1 MTTAVVSLKFSPGH
15 IAHLRAYN
23 ALFDEICDN
32 VLLYLAPEYE
42 KYMSD
47 LPNVLFTEDIN
58 SIVEEKPDIVFIYN
72 ISTYNT
78 HLAQLCKTKGIRT
91 LYVLHEPWGSI
102 SDLIKEK
109 SAIPKTIGAYIVNGH
124 ICRNVDKVLLASETG
139 MKNYE
144 DRMLWCNKSHARFPL
159 IFLDQYDSAKCIKRQ
174 FFSFIGAFVEVHGSF
189 EFLNFMEYA
198 LEITDDIRFLI
209 ATKNDV
215 TRYLNK
221 DSFQKAI
228 VDKRLVIQQ
237 GRPMTTEEINGY
249 YRQSICVW
257 NAYNRST
264 QSGVLPNALMQGAP
278 VIVNENGAAKEIMKD
293 RTVGCFIKMPP
304 ENKQILD
311 CYRYIEAHLEE
322 MDRNARKI
330 FLSNY
335 CYSNYLNLAKEVILS

>member
-1 MTTAVVSLKFSPGH
+1 MFSL
-15 IAHLRAYN
+15 L
-23 ALFDEICDN
+23 
-32 VLLYLAPEYE
+32 
-42 KYMSD
+42 
-47 LPNVLFTEDIN
+47 
-58 SIVEEKPDIVFIYN
+58 
-72 ISTYNT
+72 
-78 HLAQLCKTKGIRT
+78 
-91 LYVLHEPWGSI
+91 
-102 SDLIKEK
+102 
-109 SAIPKTIGAYIVNGH
+109 
-124 ICRNVDKVLLASETG
+124 
-139 MKNYE
+139 
-144 DRMLWCNKSHARFPL
+144 
-159 IFLDQYDSAKCIKRQ
+159 FLDQYDSAKCIKRQ

-293 RTVGCFIKMPP
+293 RTLGCFIKMPP